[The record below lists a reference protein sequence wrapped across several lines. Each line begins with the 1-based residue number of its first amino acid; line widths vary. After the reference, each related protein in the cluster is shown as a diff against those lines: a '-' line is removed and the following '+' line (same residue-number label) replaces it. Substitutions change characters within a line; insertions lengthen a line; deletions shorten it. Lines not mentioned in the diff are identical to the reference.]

1 LDAPDLENPP
11 ATPVD
16 DIVLLGADA
25 DIIEAASP
33 HLAYLGVFALVA
45 DQPLPRKVAVDMGR
59 IHYNRWVYVGATG
72 SDIAQAYS
80 RTPVRSTLKPGGQAW
95 FVGAGGP
102 MGRMHVQ
109 RAIQL
114 AAGPAAIVCTDL
126 SDLRLDSLCTSF
138 AAEAEAKGIEWVC
151 LNPSNKEIY
160 EAAMDRF
167 KNEGFD
173 DIVMLVPVP
182 AVIAEAVPYLAPK
195 GVINIF
201 AGVGRGTTAPIDL
214 SDLYL
219 KDARVIGHTS
229 STIDELR
236 LMLHQAES
244 GELSPNRSVAAVGSL
259 SAARDGLQ
267 ALRDTVYPGKVVIY
281 PQIKEMPLTA
291 VPDLKDVLPTVYARL
306 EKGREW
312 TVEAEREF
320 LRLMLP

>member
-1 LDAPDLENPP
+1 
-11 ATPVD
+11 
-16 DIVLLGADA
+16 
-25 DIIEAASP
+25 
-33 HLAYLGVFALVA
+33 
-45 DQPLPRKVAVDMGR
+45 
-59 IHYNRWVYVGATG
+59 
-72 SDIAQAYS
+72 
-80 RTPVRSTLKPGGQAW
+80 
-95 FVGAGGP
+95 

-114 AAGPAAIVCTDL
+114 AAGPATIVCTDL
-126 SDLRLDSLCTSF
+126 SDLRLDALCTSF

-160 EAAMDRF
+160 EAAMARF